1 MEISA
6 RTRTRIGVVAL
17 AVLIAAIAARFALP
31 PSTSTPP
38 GQDVALI
45 SLSGQVVDAAPAFS
59 AGVITPALVRQ
70 RLEAAATNP
79 QIGAVVLR
87 VNSPGGGPAA
97 SQEILDVIADHP
109 DPVVV
114 SMGDQAVSGG
124 YYLALGGDRIV
135 AQPSTLT
142 GSIGVI
148 MTMIDPTELLDD
160 LGVELETVTSGEH
173 KDMFL
178 PGRLNE
184 ERREILQRQ
193 SDLVYD
199 EFVGAVAEQRELAED
214 EVRELATGQTYTGV
228 QALEA
233 GLVDEL
239 GGRDTAVEAA
249 AELGDLDRPDVVELQ
264 PGIFE
269 QLAAPAGQALDA
281 LDGTDPASQLE
292 SLREA
297 VLEPP
302 RARTGGG
309 SVSDS

>member
-17 AVLIAAIAARFALP
+17 AVLIVAIAARFALP
-31 PSTSTPP
+31 PTTSTPP
-38 GQDVALI
+38 GQDVALV
-45 SLSGQVVDAAPAFS
+45 SLSGQVVDAAPTFS
-59 AGVITPALVRQ
+59 TGVITPALVRQ

-199 EFVGAVAEQRELAED
+199 EFVGAVAEQRELPED

-269 QLAAPAGQALDA
+269 QLAAPAVQALEA
-281 LDGTDPASQLE
+281 LDGTDPASQLK

-302 RARTGGG
+302 QARTGGE

>member
-1 MEISA
+1 MELEA
-6 RTRTRIGVVAL
+6 RTRTRIGVATL
-17 AVLIAAIAARFALP
+17 AVLVVAVAARFALP
-31 PSTSTPP
+31 SSVAEPP
-38 GQDVALI
+38 GQDVALV
-45 SLSGQVVDAAPAFS
+45 SLSGQVTDAAPAFS
-59 AGVITPALVRQ
+59 TGVITPGLVRK
-70 RLEAAATNP
+70 RLEAAAANP

-114 SMGDQAVSGG
+114 SIGDQAVSGG
-124 YYLALGGDRIV
+124 YYLALGADRIV

-148 MTMIDPTELLDD
+148 MTMIDPTELMDE
-160 LGVELETVTSGEH
+160 LGVELETITSGEH

-184 ERREILQRQ
+184 ERRKILQRQ
-193 SDLVYD
+193 SDLVYE

-214 EVRELATGQTYTGV
+214 KVRELATGQTFTGL
-228 QALEA
+228 QAQEA

-239 GGRDTAVEAA
+239 GGLDTAVKAA
-249 AELGDLDRPDVVELQ
+249 ADLANLDDPDMVELQ

-269 QLAAPAGQALDA
+269 QLAAPAAQALEA
-281 LDGTDPASQLE
+281 LDDTGPAGQLE

-297 VLEPP
+297 LLEPP
-302 RARTGGG
+302 QARTGGRSG
-309 SVSDS
+309 NP